1 MYTSSFQISN
11 AAPADYPKHY
21 FSPRAFL
28 AGIGQKLRQLHL
40 FQPIEQKVD
49 IQQKSVRYSPIE
61 KLYDV
66 LIGLLCGAEGIVEIN
81 KRVRP
86 DEGGDWRNF

>member
-1 MYTSSFQISN
+1 MYTSPFQISN
-11 AAPADYPKHY
+11 AAPADHPKRY

-61 KLYDV
+61 KLYDA

-81 KRVRP
+81 FPCAPR
-86 DEGGDWRNF
+86 